1 MKNFTG
7 QQELKEIRKGS
18 IDVIKMYNFLF
29 KKDTYIYLKTN
40 NQQYLRQTDKINILY
55 K

>member
-29 KKDTYIYLKTN
+29 KKRHIHIFKDKQPTIFKTN
-40 NQQYLRQTDKINILY
+40 R
-55 K
+55 